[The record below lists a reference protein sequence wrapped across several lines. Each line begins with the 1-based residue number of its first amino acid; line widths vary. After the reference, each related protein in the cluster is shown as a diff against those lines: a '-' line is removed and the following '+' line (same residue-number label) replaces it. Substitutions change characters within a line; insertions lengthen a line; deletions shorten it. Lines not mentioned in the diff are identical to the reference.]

1 MKHILKLSLLL
12 VGLTALVFSC
22 RKEELD
28 LAALTDFPPGI
39 ASITPAE
46 KEVVAAGIN
55 FDLKAQFVAGS
66 QAPLASATIKLSNE
80 GGNEIKSYTE
90 TLAGNVDSIAVKG
103 TDFSAS
109 TLPVG
114 KYTVTVEVK
123 DSKGKAQT
131 KSSQFDIGLIPQIGI
146 IGSATAKGWG
156 EDTDMT
162 HIGNG
167 VYEIVIELSA
177 GEVKFRQDNT
187 WTINWGAADF
197 PTGIGTQDGP
207 NIPVTAGKWK
217 VTFKPTTGAYSFVN
231 AVTYAS
237 NAKELFL
244 LGSFNNFEG
253 GQYPFALVANNTW
266 VLDEIQIKPGT
277 LFKFSEGT
285 AFMGKSW
292 GDNEGDFKADLFGK
306 NISFSAPEGEA
317 YYQITFND
325 KTLRY
330 EYKFLKYP
338 SIGLIGSATPGG
350 WSTDTEMTNK
360 GDGTFE
366 VTVDLVVGEAKF
378 RANKDWATNWG
389 GNTFPEGIGTQNGPN
404 IPISTAGKYK
414 VTFNPATGAYKF
426 TPDAGI
432 QVVGIIGSATP
443 TGWGSDTEMKNDGN
457 GNFSILIGL
466 DNGEV
471 KFRANKDWAIN
482 WGAAAFPSGI
492 GTQGGANIP
501 VTKGIYLVTF
511 NANTGAYNFAPASI
525 GIIGSATPSG
535 WGSDTNMNED
545 AAVGVVKVS
554 IALSAD
560 EVKFRAN
567 DDWAINW
574 GGSGFPTGVGTQGGP
589 NIKIPAAGTYNVSF
603 NVNTGEYSFTQ

>member
-535 WGSDTNMNED
+535 WGSDTN
-545 AAVGVVKVS
+545 
-554 IALSAD
+554 
-560 EVKFRAN
+560 
-567 DDWAINW
+567 
-574 GGSGFPTGVGTQGGP
+574 
-589 NIKIPAAGTYNVSF
+589 
-603 NVNTGEYSFTQ
+603 